1 MTDLD
6 TSNHSLN
13 TSTSKQ
19 KFSFPKT
26 DRFRMHG
33 KILYTIIDVDVIVSM
48 IFPLLVQ
55 AGPLLLAMVTKPWD

>member
-6 TSNHSLN
+6 TSNHTLN

-26 DRFRMHG
+26 SRFG
-33 KILYTIIDVDVIVSM
+33 NDKK
-48 IFPLLVQ
+48 LL
-55 AGPLLLAMVTKPWD
+55 